1 MMDLRKIFES
11 VSLGLTAK
19 FQQSVQIKHHG
30 GKGDNREDAF
40 VDFLRDYLP
49 NKYGTGRGEVISS
62 NNDVSGELDIVIYD
76 KDHCPLFLKSQ
87 SHSLYPIESVF
98 GAISM
103 KSHLDSAELKDAYQN
118 IVSLKK
124 IASKQNFSHS
134 PNPGMQVGLAPV
146 TPVTAIFAYAA
157 NRSLS
162 AIAKQVKELDSQLED
177 ISLRPDFVVV
187 LGLGIVGPS
196 GKLRNNFNKYTVP
209 ESADEVANERKTG
222 RHTLLRF
229 YMQLLDELNTITQKP
244 LDLHSYFEMPSKVG
258 EFKVRKHDRLMIRKV
273 DEGSESSVKRLTQ
286 KFIEKIVA
294 ESKPVTLEQHFINHL
309 GSLPIGAENIY
320 DLSSTVY
327 EYNPLKKPSLQV
339 VWDEEGRPTGDKQTF
354 QPYGIEIDG
363 KRYAVDMG
371 DLSESD
377 FEDNP
382 DFTVDE
388 LMSR

>member
-1 MMDLRKIFES
+1 
-11 VSLGLTAK
+11 
-19 FQQSVQIKHHG
+19 
-30 GKGDNREDAF
+30 
-40 VDFLRDYLP
+40 
-49 NKYGTGRGEVISS
+49 
-62 NNDVSGELDIVIYD
+62 
-76 KDHCPLFLKSQ
+76 
-87 SHSLYPIESVF
+87 
-98 GAISM
+98 M

-196 GKLRNNFNKYTVP
+196 GKLRNNFNKYTLP
-209 ESADEVANERKTG
+209 ESADEVANERKAG

-294 ESKPVTLEQHFINHL
+294 ESKPVTLEQHFISHL

-339 VWDEEGRPTGDKQTF
+339 VWDEEGTPTGDKQTF